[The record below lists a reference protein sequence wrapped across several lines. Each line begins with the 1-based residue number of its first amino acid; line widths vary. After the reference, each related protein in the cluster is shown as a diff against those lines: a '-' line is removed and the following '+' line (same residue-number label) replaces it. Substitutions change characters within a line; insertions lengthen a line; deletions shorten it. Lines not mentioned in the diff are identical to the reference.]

1 MPGGIDTT
9 NGADSG
15 GGQPPEVGGGA
26 DGVIG
31 NDGDVITS
39 PGGGEVISGGDTP
52 ASYQYEIISLYG
64 GVGTAYLA
72 MNNSSMSC
80 NSSVAVFNRNN
91 AFAAMSTSTANY
103 SNCCSYAANQGFL
116 SANTSRISAALCVA
130 SLSAYNY
137 RVNSS
142 SSMYVNLC
150 ASVFPAL
157 FGTHV
162 SSTSTFSSNEFES
175 MTAFWSTTGPVPVHF
190 SSSQNSFCTNSSI
203 ALSTKTTAGLSGP
216 LMNGKQESFLWS
228 QIYRNAANGDGL
240 QNSNTPNNIFYSTP
254 SASYRYVPFQ
264 HSTDYSNIATSGM
277 GIIVNSTDISS
288 RGIVQLL
295 AMGRNCYT
303 SVKPSDYLYPP
314 EDNSGKT
321 GAGGLTG
328 AFSVSDLLSALV

>member
-1 MPGGIDTT
+1 MPGLDTT

-15 GGQPPEVGGGA
+15 GGSPPEVG
-26 DGVIG
+26 DGIVGDNG
-31 NDGDVITS
+31 NNGDVITS

-91 AFAAMSTSTANY
+91 AFAAMSTSAANY

-130 SLSAYNY
+130 SISAYNY

-216 LMNGKQESFLWS
+216 LMNGKQVSFLWS
-228 QIYRNAANGDGL
+228 QIWKNRENDLGIKQTELFD
-240 QNSNTPNNIFYSTP
+240 NIFYAKP
-254 SASYRYVPFQ
+254 LASYRYVPFQ

-277 GIIVNSTDISS
+277 GIIENGGDVSS
-288 RGIVQLL
+288 RGIVQVV

-303 SVKPSDYLYPP
+303 SVKPPAYLYPP
-314 EDNSGKT
+314 EDKSGKI
-321 GAGGLTG
+321 GIGGLTG

>member
-1 MPGGIDTT
+1 MPSIDTT
-9 NGADSG
+9 TGADSG
-15 GGQPPEVGGGA
+15 GGQPPDVGGQT
-26 DGVIG
+26 DGSTG
-31 NDGDVITS
+31 NDGTVVTS
-39 PGGGEVISGGDTP
+39 PGGGEVITGGDTP

-91 AFAAMSTSTANY
+91 AFAVMSTSAANY

-216 LMNGKQESFLWS
+216 LMNGKQVSFLWS
-228 QIYRNAANGDGL
+228 QIYRDAGTGL
-240 QNSNTPNNIFYSTP
+240 GLSNSNTPDNIFFAVP
-254 SASYRYVPFQ
+254 KASYRYVPFQ
-264 HSTDYSNIATSGM
+264 HSTDYSNIATAGV
-277 GIIVNSTDISS
+277 GVIVNGTDVSS

-314 EDNSGKT
+314 EDNSGKI
-321 GAGGLTG
+321 GVGGLTG

>member
-1 MPGGIDTT
+1 MPGVDTT

-175 MTAFWSTTGPVPVHF
+175 MTAIWSTTGPVPVHF

-216 LMNGKQESFLWS
+216 LMNGKQVSFLWS
-228 QIYRNAANGDGL
+228 QIYRDAATGL
-240 QNSNTPNNIFYSTP
+240 GIGNELFDNIFYAKP
-254 SASYRYVPFQ
+254 LASYRYVPFQ
-264 HSTDYSNIATSGM
+264 HSTDYSNIATAGV
-277 GIIVNSTDISS
+277 GVIANGTDVSS
-288 RGIVQLL
+288 RGIVQVV

-303 SVKPSDYLYPP
+303 SVKPPAYLYPP
-314 EDNSGKT
+314 EDKSGKI
-321 GAGGLTG
+321 GIGGLTG

>member
-1 MPGGIDTT
+1 MPGLDTT

-15 GGQPPEVGGGA
+15 GGSPPEVG
-26 DGVIG
+26 DGIVGDNG
-31 NDGDVITS
+31 NNGDVITS

-91 AFAAMSTSTANY
+91 AFAAMSTSAANY

-130 SLSAYNY
+130 SISAYNY

-216 LMNGKQESFLWS
+216 LMNGKQVSFLWS
-228 QIYRNAANGDGL
+228 QIYRDAATGL
-240 QNSNTPNNIFYSTP
+240 GIGNELFDNIFYAKP
-254 SASYRYVPFQ
+254 LASYRYVPFQ
-264 HSTDYSNIATSGM
+264 HSTDYSNIATAGM
-277 GIIVNSTDISS
+277 GVILNGGDVSS
-288 RGIVQLL
+288 RGIVQVV

-303 SVKPSDYLYPP
+303 SVKPPAYLYPP
-314 EDNSGKT
+314 EDKSGKI
-321 GAGGLTG
+321 GIGGLTG

>member
-15 GGQPPEVGGGA
+15 GGSPPEVG
-26 DGVIG
+26 DGIVGDNG
-31 NDGDVITS
+31 NNGDVITS
-39 PGGGEVISGGDTP
+39 PGGGEVITGGDTP

-91 AFAAMSTSTANY
+91 AFAAMSTSAANY

-130 SLSAYNY
+130 SISAYNY

-216 LMNGKQESFLWS
+216 LMTGKQVSFLWS
-228 QIYRNAANGDGL
+228 QIWKERNEDSGIAPGAGD
-240 QNSNTPNNIFYSTP
+240 NIFYAKP
-254 SASYRYVPFQ
+254 LASYRYVPFQ
-264 HSTDYSNIATSGM
+264 HSTDYSNIATAGT
-277 GIIVNSTDISS
+277 GVILNGTDVSS
-288 RGIVQLL
+288 RGIVQVV

-303 SVKPSDYLYPP
+303 SVKPPAHLYPP
-314 EDNSGKT
+314 EDRSGT
-321 GAGGLTG
+321 IGIGGLTG